1 MQSQESFRAFYDTTL
16 LPVLHELEA
25 ERQKLVR
32 SLFLYVGGGLVLAV
46 PLFAFVHPI
55 AGFAPP
61 ILALV
66 VYYIKFGST
75 ISAKKARFKQ
85 EIIGKTVTFLH
96 GDLSYDHTRYI
107 DKSTYHRS
115 KLYLENISRYNG
127 DDLVSGK
134 VGKTAIRFC
143 ELHTQQ
149 VRKSGKNTT
158 VVTIFRG
165 LFFIADF
172 NKKFIGE
179 TFVLPDLAESTF
191 GSLGTFFQKM
201 NMSRPK
207 LVKLEDIEFEKAFAV
222 YGTDQIEA
230 RYILS
235 TALMQR
241 IMGFRKK
248 TGKSISMSFIDSN
261 VFIGI
266 PVSKDLFEA
275 PMFSTLVNYS
285 LIAEYYNYLALC
297 IGIVEDLDLNTRIW
311 TKE

>member
-32 SLFLYVGGGLVLAV
+32 NFLLYFGGGLVLAL

-61 ILALV
+61 IIALV

-107 DKSTYHRS
+107 DKSTYYRS
-115 KLYLENISRYNG
+115 KLYLDNISRYNG
-127 DDLVSGK
+127 DDLVSGT

-179 TFVLPDLAESTF
+179 TFVLADTAESTF

-235 TALMQR
+235 MSLMQR
-241 IMGFRKK
+241 IMEFKKK
-248 TGKSISMSFIDSN
+248 TGKDISMSFIDSN
-261 VFIGI
+261 VFVGI

-275 PMFSTLVNYS
+275 PMFSTLVSYS
-285 LIAEYYNYLALC
+285 MIAEYYNYLALC

>member
-1 MQSQESFRAFYDTTL
+1 MQSQESFRAFYTSTL
-16 LPVLHELEA
+16 LPVLQELEA
-25 ERQKLVR
+25 ERQMLVR
-32 SLFLYVGGGLVLAV
+32 KFLLFGAGGLVLAV

-55 AGFAPP
+55 AGIAP
-61 ILALV
+61 IIIAFF

-75 ISAKKARFKQ
+75 ISEKKVRFKR

-96 GDLSYDHTRYI
+96 GDLSYDHTRCI
-107 DKSTYHRS
+107 DKGTYNRS

-127 DDLVSGK
+127 DDLVSGT

-165 LFFIADF
+165 LFFIGDF

-179 TFVLPDLAESTF
+179 TFVLPDIAESTF

-201 NMSRPK
+201 NISRPK

-241 IMGFRKK
+241 IMGFKKK
-248 TGKSISMSFIDSN
+248 TGKDISMSFIDSN

-266 PVSKDLFEA
+266 PVAKDLFEA
-275 PMFSTLVNYS
+275 PLFSSLVNYS
-285 LIAEYYNYLALC
+285 MIEEYYQYLALC
-297 IGIVEDLDLNTRIW
+297 ISIVEDLDLNTRIW

>member
-1 MQSQESFRAFYDTTL
+1 MHSQESFRVFYNTTL
-16 LPVLHELEA
+16 LPVLQELEA

-32 SLFLYVGGGLVLAV
+32 NFLLYIAGGLVLAL
-46 PLFAFVHPI
+46 PLFAYVHPV
-55 AGFAPP
+55 AGAAPL
-61 ILALV
+61 ILAFV
-66 VYYIKFGST
+66 IYYVKFGRT
-75 ISAKKARFKQ
+75 ISEKKDRFKR

-96 GDLSYDHTRYI
+96 GDLSYDHTRCI
-107 DKSTYHRS
+107 DKTTYHRS
-115 KLYLENISRYNG
+115 KLYLDNISRYHG
-127 DDLVSGK
+127 DDLVSGT

-179 TFVLPDLAESTF
+179 TFVLPDTAENAF

-201 NMSRPK
+201 NISRPK

-241 IMGFRKK
+241 IMEFRNK
-248 TGKSISMSFIDSN
+248 TGKNISMSFIDSN

-266 PVSKDLFEA
+266 PVAKDLFEA
-275 PMFSTLVNYS
+275 PMFSTLVNYVM
-285 LIAEYYNYLALC
+285 IAEYYNYLALC
-297 IGIVEDLDLNTRIW
+297 ISIVEDLDLNTRIW
-311 TKE
+311 MKE

>member
-1 MQSQESFRAFYDTTL
+1 MQSQESFRAFYDASL
-16 LPVLHELEA
+16 LPVLQELEA
-25 ERQKLVR
+25 ERQMLVR
-32 SLFLYVGGGLVLAV
+32 NFWLYMAGALVLAF
-46 PLFAFVHPI
+46 PMFAFVHPI
-55 AGFAPP
+55 AGVAP
-61 ILALV
+61 IIIAFI
-66 VYYIKFGST
+66 VYYIKFGRI
-75 ISAKKARFKQ
+75 ISEKKIRFKH
-85 EIIGKTVTFLH
+85 EVIGKTVTFLH
-96 GDLSYDHTRYI
+96 GNLSYDHTRCI
-107 DKSTYHRS
+107 DKATYFKS
-115 KLYLENISRYNG
+115 KLYLDNISRYNG
-127 DDLVSGK
+127 DDMVSGM
-134 VGKTAIRFC
+134 VDKTAIRFC

-149 VRKSGKNTT
+149 VRRSGKNTT
-158 VVTIFRG
+158 VVTIFKG

-179 TFVLPDLAESTF
+179 TFVLADTAESTF

-207 LVKLEDIEFEKAFAV
+207 LVKLEDIEFEKVFAV

-235 TALMQR
+235 TALMSR
-241 IMGFRKK
+241 IMEFRKK
-248 TGKSISMSFIDSN
+248 TGKEISLSFIDSN

-266 PVSKDLFEA
+266 PIAKDLFEA

>member
-1 MQSQESFRAFYDTTL
+1 MQSQESFRAFYNATL
-16 LPVLHELEA
+16 LPVLQELEL

-32 SLFLYVGGGLVLAV
+32 SFFLYIAGGLVAAV
-46 PLFAFVHPI
+46 PLFLFVHPLAGI
-55 AGFAPP
+55 AS
-61 ILALV
+61 IITALV
-66 VYYIKFGST
+66 IYYIKFGST
-75 ISAKKARFKQ
+75 ISEKKTHFK
-85 EIIGKTVTFLH
+85 EKVIGKTVTFLH
-96 GDLSYDHTRYI
+96 GKLSYDHKRCI
-107 DKSTYHRS
+107 DKATYHRS

-127 DDLVSGK
+127 DDLVSGM
-134 VGKTAIRFC
+134 VDKTAIRFC

-179 TFVLPDLAESTF
+179 TFVLPDTAESAF

-201 NMSRPK
+201 NFSRPQ
-207 LVKLEDIEFEKAFAV
+207 LVKLEDLEFEKAFAV

-235 TALMQR
+235 PALMQR
-241 IMGFRKK
+241 IMGFKKK
-248 TGKSISMSFIDSN
+248 TGKNISMSFIDAN

-275 PMFSTLVNYS
+275 PLFSSLVNYAM
-285 LIAEYYNYLALC
+285 IEEYYSYLALC

>member
-1 MQSQESFRAFYDTTL
+1 MQSQESFRVFYDSTL
-16 LPVLHELEA
+16 LPVLQELEV
-25 ERQKLVR
+25 ERKKFIKN
-32 SLFLYVGGGLVLAV
+32 FLLYAAGGFALAI
-46 PLFAFVHPI
+46 PFFVFIHPI
-55 AGFAPP
+55 AGIAPL
-61 ILALV
+61 IIAGIA
-66 VYYIKFGST
+66 YYFKFGSL
-75 ISAKKARFKQ
+75 ISEKRAHFKQ
-85 EIIGKTVTFLH
+85 EIIGKTVAFLH
-96 GDLSYDHTRYI
+96 GNLSYDHTRCI

-115 KLYLENISRYNG
+115 KIYLENISRYNG
-127 DDLVSGK
+127 DDLVSGT
-134 VGKTAIRFC
+134 VGKTSIRFS

-149 VRKSGKNTT
+149 VRKSGKNTQ

-179 TFVLPDLAESTF
+179 TFVLPDTAESTF

-207 LVKLEDIEFEKAFAV
+207 LVKLEDIEFEKAFAI
-222 YGTDQIEA
+222 YGTDPIEA

-241 IMGFRKK
+241 ILEFRNK
-248 TGKSISMSFIDSN
+248 TGKNIALSFIDSN

-266 PVSKDLFEA
+266 PVSKELFEA

-285 LIAEYYNYLALC
+285 MIAEYYNYLALC

>member
-1 MQSQESFRAFYDTTL
+1 MQSQESFRAFYDASL
-16 LPVLHELEA
+16 LPVLQELEA
-25 ERQKLVR
+25 ERQKFVR
-32 SLFLYVGGGLVLAV
+32 SFMLYAAAGLIVAL
-46 PLFAFVHPI
+46 PLFIFVHPVAALAPIII
-55 AGFAPP
+55 AL
-61 ILALV
+61 II
-66 VYYIKFGST
+66 YYFKFGRE
-75 ISAKKARFKQ
+75 IDEKKARFKR
-85 EIIGKTVTFLH
+85 EVIGKTVSFLH
-96 GDLSYDHTRYI
+96 EGLTYDHTRCI

-115 KLYLENISRYNG
+115 KLYLDNISRYKG
-127 DDLVSGK
+127 DDLVSGV

-149 VRKSGKNTT
+149 VRKSGKNTQ

-179 TFVLPDLAESTF
+179 TFVLPDTAESTF

-222 YGTDQIEA
+222 YGTDPIEA

-235 TALMQR
+235 TALMER
-241 IMGFRKK
+241 IMNFRNK
-248 TGKSISMSFIDSN
+248 TGRNIALSFIDST

-285 LIAEYYNYLALC
+285 MIAEYYNYLALC
-297 IGIVEDLDLNTRIW
+297 IRIVEDLDLNTRIW

>member
-1 MQSQESFRAFYDTTL
+1 MQSQESFRAFYTSTL
-16 LPVLHELEA
+16 LPVLQELEA
-25 ERQKLVR
+25 VRQMLVR
-32 SLFLYVGGGLVLAV
+32 KFLLFGAGGLVLAV

-55 AGFAPP
+55 AGIAP
-61 ILALV
+61 IIIAFF

-75 ISAKKARFKQ
+75 ISEKKVRFKR

-96 GDLSYDHTRYI
+96 GDLSYDHTRCI
-107 DKSTYHRS
+107 DKSTYTRS

-127 DDLVSGK
+127 DDLVSGT

-165 LFFIADF
+165 LFFIGDF

-179 TFVLPDLAESTF
+179 TFVLPDIAESTF

-201 NMSRPK
+201 NISRPK

-241 IMGFRKK
+241 IMGFKKK
-248 TGKSISMSFIDSN
+248 TGKDISMSFIDSN

-266 PVSKDLFEA
+266 PVAKDLFEA
-275 PMFSTLVNYS
+275 PLFSSLVNYS
-285 LIAEYYNYLALC
+285 MIEEYYQYLALC
-297 IGIVEDLDLNTRIW
+297 ISIVEDLDLNTRIW
-311 TKE
+311 SKE

>member
-1 MQSQESFRAFYDTTL
+1 MQSQESFRAFYDATL
-16 LPVLHELEA
+16 LPVLQELET
-25 ERQKLVR
+25 ERQMLVR
-32 SLFLYVGGGLVLAV
+32 NFLLYIAGGLVLAF

-55 AGFAPP
+55 AG
-61 ILALV
+61 V
-66 VYYIKFGST
+66 VPFVIAFVAYYIKFGRV
-75 ISAKKARFKQ
+75 IREKKVRFKR

-96 GDLSYDHTRYI
+96 GDLSYDHTRCI
-107 DKSTYHRS
+107 DKTTYHRS
-115 KLYLENISRYNG
+115 KLYLENISRYHG
-127 DDLVSGK
+127 DDLVSGT

-179 TFVLPDLAESTF
+179 TFVLPDTAESAF

-201 NMSRPK
+201 NVSRPR

-241 IMGFRKK
+241 IMEFRKK
-248 TGKSISMSFIDSN
+248 TGKNISMSFIDSN

-266 PVSKDLFEA
+266 PVARDLFEA
-275 PMFSTLVNYS
+275 PLFSTLVNYS
-285 LIAEYYNYLALC
+285 MIAEYYNYLALC

-311 TKE
+311 SKE

>member
-1 MQSQESFRAFYDTTL
+1 M
-16 LPVLHELEA
+16 
-25 ERQKLVR
+25 LVR
-32 SLFLYVGGGLVLAV
+32 KFLLFGAGGLVLAV

-55 AGFAPP
+55 AGIAP
-61 ILALV
+61 IIITFF

-75 ISAKKARFKQ
+75 ISEKKVRFKR

-96 GDLSYDHTRYI
+96 GDLSYDHTRCI
-107 DKSTYHRS
+107 DKGTYNRS

-127 DDLVSGK
+127 DDLVSGT

-165 LFFIADF
+165 LFFIGDF

-179 TFVLPDLAESTF
+179 TFVLPDIAESTF

-201 NMSRPK
+201 NISRPK
-207 LVKLEDIEFEKAFAV
+207 LVKLEDIEFEKSFAV

-241 IMGFRKK
+241 IMGFKKK
-248 TGKSISMSFIDSN
+248 TGKDISMSFIDSN

-266 PVSKDLFEA
+266 PVAKDLFEA
-275 PMFSTLVNYS
+275 PLFSSLVNYS
-285 LIAEYYNYLALC
+285 MIEEYYQYLALC
-297 IGIVEDLDLNTRIW
+297 ISIVEDLDLNTRIW

>member
-1 MQSQESFRAFYDTTL
+1 MQSLESFRVFYDSTL
-16 LPVLHELEA
+16 LPVLQELEI
-25 ERQKLVR
+25 ERKKFIKN
-32 SLFLYVGGGLVLAV
+32 FLLYAAGGFALAF

-55 AGFAPP
+55 AGLAPL
-61 ILALV
+61 IIACV
-66 VYYIKFGST
+66 AYYLKFGSL
-75 ISAKKARFKQ
+75 IHEKKTHFKQ
-85 EIIGKTVTFLH
+85 EIIGKTVAFLH
-96 GDLSYDHTRYI
+96 SNLSYDHTRCI
-107 DKSTYHRS
+107 DKSAYHLS

-127 DDLVSGK
+127 DDLVSGT

-149 VRKSGKNTT
+149 VRKSGKNTE

-172 NKKFIGE
+172 NKKFMGE
-179 TFVLPDLAESTF
+179 TFVLPDTAERTF

-201 NMSRPK
+201 NISRPT
-207 LVKLEDIEFEKAFAV
+207 LVKLEDIEFEKAFAI
-222 YGTDQIEA
+222 YGTDPIEA

-241 IMGFRKK
+241 ILEFRNK
-248 TGKSISMSFIDSN
+248 TDKNIALSFIDSN

-266 PVSKDLFEA
+266 PVSKALFEA

-285 LIAEYYNYLALC
+285 MIAEYYNYLTLC

>member
-1 MQSQESFRAFYDTTL
+1 MKSPEAFRAFYDATL
-16 LPVLHELEA
+16 LPVLQELEK
-25 ERQKLVR
+25 ERQMLVR
-32 SLFLYVGGGLVLAV
+32 NFAMYMVGAVVLAL
-46 PLFAFVHPI
+46 PLLAYVHPI
-55 AGFAPP
+55 AGIAP
-61 ILALV
+61 IVIAFIA
-66 VYYIKFGST
+66 YYVKYGRVI
-75 ISAKKARFKQ
+75 AEKKNRFKR
-85 EIIGKTVTFLH
+85 EVIGKTVTFIH
-96 GDLSYDHTRYI
+96 EGLSYDHTRCI
-107 DKSTYHRS
+107 DQSTYFKS
-115 KLYLENISRYNG
+115 KLYLDNISRYNG
-127 DDLVSGK
+127 DDLVSG
-134 VGKTAIRFC
+134 VVDKTAIRFC

-149 VRKSGKNTT
+149 VRKSGKSTT

-179 TFVLPDLAESTF
+179 TFVLPDTAESTF

-241 IMGFRKK
+241 IMEFKKK
-248 TGKSISMSFIDSN
+248 TGKQISLSFIDSH
-261 VFIGI
+261 VYIGI
-266 PVSKDLFEA
+266 PVAKDLFEA
-275 PMFSTLVNYS
+275 PMFSNMVNYT
-285 LIAEYYNYLALC
+285 LIAEYYLYLALC

>member
-16 LPVLHELEA
+16 LPVLQELEA
-25 ERQKLVR
+25 ERKMLIR
-32 SLFLYVGGGLVLAV
+32 KFLLFVGGGLALGIPTFLFMHPLAG
-46 PLFAFVHPI
+46 I
-55 AGFAPP
+55 AIIVIA
-61 ILALV
+61 V
-66 VYYIKFGST
+66 VAYYIKFGST
-75 ISAKKARFKQ
+75 ISEKKTRFKR
-85 EIIGKTVTFLH
+85 EVIGKTVTFLH
-96 GDLSYDHTRYI
+96 GGLSYDHTRCI
-107 DKSTYHRS
+107 DKTTYHRS
-115 KLYLENISRYNG
+115 KLYLDNISRYYG
-127 DDLVSGK
+127 DDLVSGT
-134 VGKTAIRFC
+134 VDKTAIRFC

-149 VRKSGKNTT
+149 VRKSGKDTT

-179 TFVLPDLAESTF
+179 TFVLPDVAESTF

-201 NMSRPK
+201 NISRPK

-235 TALMQR
+235 PALMQR
-241 IMGFRKK
+241 IMGFKKK
-248 TGKSISMSFIDSN
+248 TGKNISMSFIDSS
-261 VFIGI
+261 VFVGI
-266 PVSKDLFEA
+266 PIAKNLFEA
-275 PMFSTLVNYS
+275 PTFSTLVNYS
-285 LIAEYYNYLALC
+285 MIAEYYNYLALC

>member
-1 MQSQESFRAFYDTTL
+1 MQSQESFRAFYDATL
-16 LPVLHELEA
+16 LPVLKQLEA
-25 ERQKLVR
+25 ERQILIRKFL
-32 SLFLYVGGGLVLAV
+32 LFVAGGLVLAV
-46 PLFAFVHPI
+46 PIFIFIHPI
-55 AGFAPP
+55 AGLTP
-61 ILALV
+61 IIIALV
-66 VYYIKFGST
+66 AYYIKFGST
-75 ISAKKARFKQ
+75 ISEKKAHFKQ

-96 GDLSYDHTRYI
+96 GDLSYDHTRCI

-127 DDLVSGK
+127 DDLVSGT

-149 VRKSGKNTT
+149 VRKSGKETT

-179 TFVLPDLAESTF
+179 TFVLADTAESAF

>member
-1 MQSQESFRAFYDTTL
+1 MHSQESFRVFYDNTL

-32 SLFLYVGGGLVLAV
+32 NFLLYMAGALVLAF
-46 PLFAFVHPI
+46 PLFVFVHPVAGAAPLII
-55 AGFAPP
+55 AIVA
-61 ILALV
+61 
-66 VYYIKFGST
+66 YYIKFGQT
-75 ISAKKARFKQ
+75 ISEKKNRFKQ

-96 GDLSYDHTRYI
+96 GNLSYDHTRCI
-107 DKSTYHRS
+107 DKATYFRS

-127 DDLVSGK
+127 DDLVSGT

-179 TFVLPDLAESTF
+179 TFVLQDTAESTF

-201 NMSRPK
+201 NISRPK

-235 TALMQR
+235 TSLMQR
-241 IMGFRKK
+241 IMEFRNK
-248 TGKSISMSFIDSN
+248 TGKNISLSFIDSN

-266 PVSKDLFEA
+266 PVARDLFEA
-275 PMFSTLVNYS
+275 PMFTTLVNYS
-285 LIAEYYNYLALC
+285 MIAEYYNYLALC

>member
-1 MQSQESFRAFYDTTL
+1 MQSQESFRAFYDATL
-16 LPVLHELEA
+16 LPVLQQLEA
-25 ERQKLVR
+25 ERQLLVR
-32 SLFLYVGGGLVLAV
+32 KFLRFAAGGLVFAV
-46 PLFAFVHPI
+46 PIFIFIHPVAALTPIIISFA
-55 AGFAPP
+55 A
-61 ILALV
+61 
-66 VYYIKFGST
+66 YYLKFGST
-75 ISAKKARFKQ
+75 ISEKKAHFKR

-96 GDLSYDHTRYI
+96 GDLSYDHTRCI

-127 DDLVSGK
+127 DDLVSGS

-158 VVTIFRG
+158 VVTIFKG

-179 TFVLPDLAESTF
+179 TFVLPDTAESTF

-201 NMSRPK
+201 NVSRPK

-241 IMGFRKK
+241 IMGFKKK
-248 TGKSISMSFIDSN
+248 TGKDISMSFIDSN

-266 PVSKDLFEA
+266 PVAKDLFEA
-275 PMFSTLVNYS
+275 PLFSSLVNYS
-285 LIAEYYNYLALC
+285 MIEEYYQYLALC
-297 IGIVEDLDLNTRIW
+297 ISIVEDLDLNTRIW

>member
-1 MQSQESFRAFYDTTL
+1 MQSQESFRAFYTSTL
-16 LPVLHELEA
+16 LPVLQELEA
-25 ERQKLVR
+25 ERQMLVR
-32 SLFLYVGGGLVLAV
+32 KFLLFGAGGLVLAV

-55 AGFAPP
+55 AGIAP
-61 ILALV
+61 IIIAFF

-75 ISAKKARFKQ
+75 ISEKKVRFKR

-96 GDLSYDHTRYI
+96 GDLSYDHTRCI
-107 DKSTYHRS
+107 DKGTYTRS

-127 DDLVSGK
+127 DDLVSGT

-165 LFFIADF
+165 LFFIGDF

-179 TFVLPDLAESTF
+179 TFVLPDIAESTF

-201 NMSRPK
+201 NISRPK

-241 IMGFRKK
+241 IMGFKKK
-248 TGKSISMSFIDSN
+248 TGKDISMSFIDSN

-266 PVSKDLFEA
+266 PVAKDLFEA
-275 PMFSTLVNYS
+275 PLFSSLVNYS
-285 LIAEYYNYLALC
+285 MIEEYYQYLALC
-297 IGIVEDLDLNTRIW
+297 ISIVEDLDLNTRIW
-311 TKE
+311 SKE